1 MNKIFGVGLNK
12 TGTTSIAK
20 ALEILGF
27 DCVHWQSEKKGNIKD
42 LIEKNNKIDLP
53 LLTGIE
59 EYDAYFDWNHPRTNH
74 LFKKLDHQYPDS
86 KFILHTRPIEDWI
99 NSRYQH
105 VSSIPHLTKWQKK
118 YPDNPWYNL
127 DVEAWKIEYEEHHND
142 VRSYFKDRPDDLLVF
157 DLFGGDSW
165 KELCDFL
172 QVEKPKVD
180 FPIENKAS
188 EKIGPLKKASKKLK
202 ARFKF

>member
-27 DCVHWQSEKKGNIKD
+27 SCVHWQSKKENIKH
-42 LIEKNNKIDLP
+42 LIEKNNQDKGP
-53 LLTGIE
+53 LLKGIE
-59 EYDAYFDWNHPRTNH
+59 EYDAYLDWNHPQTNY
-74 LFKKLDHQYPDS
+74 LFKDLDFQYPDS
-86 KFILHTRPIEDWI
+86 KFILHTRPMDDWI
-99 NSRYQH
+99 KSRYQH
-105 VSSIPHLTKWQKK
+105 VSSISNLKKMQKK

-127 DVEAWKIEYEEHHND
+127 DTDAWKIEYEEHHAN
-142 VRSYFKDRPDDLLVF
+142 VKSYFKNRPDDLLIF
-157 DLFGGDSW
+157 NLFAGDSW

-172 QVEKPKVD
+172 KVEKPDID
-180 FPIENKAS
+180 FPIKNKAD
-188 EKIGPLKKASKKLK
+188 EKINPIKKASKKLK